1 MHSVSPAMH
10 NAAFNA
16 TRMDAVYVPLAAAD
30 FPDFLSFADV
40 MAIEGVSV
48 TAPFKVDAFE
58 HAAESDPVAR
68 RIQSANTLRRT
79 RGRWTACNTDV
90 AGFLAPLRPLM
101 TLHGCRATIL
111 GAGGA
116 ARAAAEGL
124 SSSGANVTIV
134 ARRRDAAARVAA
146 LTGASV
152 PAWPPARASW
162 DLVVNAT
169 PIGTAPALEDSP
181 VPDTPLTGQLVYDLV
196 YNPVETQLLKDARAS
211 GCQTL
216 GGLDMLV
223 AQAQQ
228 QFEWWT
234 GTQPS
239 ERVLR
244 DAALTALTS
253 RQGERGR

>member
-1 MHSVSPAMH
+1 M
-10 NAAFNA
+10 
-16 TRMDAVYVPLAAAD
+16 
-30 FPDFLSFADV
+30 
-40 MAIEGVSV
+40 
-48 TAPFKVDAFE
+48 
-58 HAAESDPVAR
+58 
-68 RIQSANTLRRT
+68 
-79 RGRWTACNTDV
+79 
-90 AGFLAPLRPLM
+90 
-101 TLHGCRATIL
+101 
-111 GAGGA
+111 
-116 ARAAAEGL
+116 
-124 SSSGANVTIV
+124 
-134 ARRRDAAARVAA
+134 
-146 LTGASV
+146 
-152 PAWPPARASW
+152 
-162 DLVVNAT
+162 
-169 PIGTAPALEDSP
+169 
-181 VPDTPLTGQLVYDLV
+181 PDTPLTGQLVYDLV